1 MKRRCSEG
9 EVENC
14 LENVRNVFL
23 GGELYKSLINNAI
36 FVFDG
41 KSDSLYGLR
50 FLFVSWLVGGV

>member
-1 MKRRCSEG
+1 MFFC
-9 EVENC
+9 
-14 LENVRNVFL
+14 
-23 GGELYKSLINNAI
+23 GELYKSLINNAI